1 MREAFN
7 NTPIGSTALVWTFK
21 DEWEKMANIFYL
33 LIHLQLF
40 SLHKATVVYVCQN
53 ILLVSIK
60 PPAS

>member
-1 MREAFN
+1 MREAF

-21 DEWEKMANIFYL
+21 DEWKRMAHTFYL

-40 SLHKATVVYVCQN
+40 SLLKATVVYVCQN

-60 PPAS
+60 PSAS